1 MRHFNI
7 LAAVA
12 ATMLMG
18 GVAIAKDKPEG
29 ASKEKKICRTE
40 GDSTSRIAAK
50 RICRTKAEWEGR
62 SSETQ
67 RDAARAVDS
76 MSRRN

>member
-7 LAAVA
+7 FAAVA
-12 ATMLMG
+12 ATVLLGTMAG
-18 GVAIAKDKPEG
+18 AKDKPEG
-29 ASKEKKICRTE
+29 AAKERKICRTE

-67 RDAARAVDS
+67 RDAERASDS
-76 MSRRN
+76 TSRRD